1 MDDLKKELKEI
12 GVTLKQVA
20 NACGESQSTVSR
32 ILNNNLRVKIESV
45 ARSLRD
51 SKAKKVSEVWLER
64 SDNDRVDDI
73 SAQIRP
79 TLQWGGATF
88 VENSIN
94 QNYIKKRLR
103 NIAIEVAKTR
113 NVQGLK
119 NNKTDTFTDVVDT
132 PEQQLS
138 GFGVLLKTVMRTRK
152 YHAIIAEF

>member
-79 TLQWGGATF
+79 TLQ
-88 VENSIN
+88 
-94 QNYIKKRLR
+94 
-103 NIAIEVAKTR
+103 
-113 NVQGLK
+113 
-119 NNKTDTFTDVVDT
+119 
-132 PEQQLS
+132 
-138 GFGVLLKTVMRTRK
+138 
-152 YHAIIAEF
+152 

>member
-1 MDDLKKELKEI
+1 M
-12 GVTLKQVA
+12 
-20 NACGESQSTVSR
+20 
-32 ILNNNLRVKIESV
+32 
-45 ARSLRD
+45 
-51 SKAKKVSEVWLER
+51 
-64 SDNDRVDDI
+64 
-73 SAQIRP
+73 
-79 TLQWGGATF
+79 
-88 VENSIN
+88 ENSIN